1 MTRLKPDPQYQNK
14 THWLNS
20 TNDYLVLDKNINSTI
35 DNAEE
40 LFSNTNNKSGV
51 RSQYCS
57 LATEPMLVKS
67 AVTLTWAKTVC
78 R

>member
-20 TNDYLVLDKNINSTI
+20 TNGYLVLDKNINSTI

>member
-1 MTRLKPDPQYQNK
+1 MTELTANPQYQHK
-14 THWLNS
+14 TQWLNS
-20 TNDYLVLDKNINSTI
+20 TDGYLVLDKNINGTI

>member
-1 MTRLKPDPQYQNK
+1 MTRLKPDPQYQNN

-20 TNDYLVLDKNINSTI
+20 TNGYLVLDKNINGTI
-35 DNAEE
+35 ENAEE
-40 LFSNTNNKSGV
+40 LFSNTNNKSVV

-57 LATEPMLVKS
+57 LAMEPTLGKS
-67 AVTLTWAKTVC
+67 GVTLTWAKTVC